1 MFCPFKVFSIYL
13 SNILRSPSTF
23 QFTLLFI
30 VSSSEMH
37 FAKVETARAFAA
49 SEVELLTGVQL
60 CHQWNSEQ
68 VIKTL

>member
-1 MFCPFKVFSIYL
+1 
-13 SNILRSPSTF
+13 
-23 QFTLLFI
+23 
-30 VSSSEMH
+30 MH

-49 SEVELLTGVQL
+49 SEVELLTGVQV